1 MIEGVECIGCKET
14 NTIPARAVGNK
25 RPIKTV
31 TEHWYSPAL
40 QLEVVT
46 KTTDPRFGETN
57 YRLAN
62 IVRAEQPK
70 SLFGVPADYKLEEPA
85 MNIKVMKNDVKQ

>member
-1 MIEGVECIGCKET
+1 M
-14 NTIPARAVGNK
+14 
-25 RPIKTV
+25 
-31 TEHWYSPAL
+31 TEHWYSTAL

-46 KTTDPRFGETN
+46 KTADPRFGETN

-70 SLFGVPADYKLEEPA
+70 SLFGVPADYKLEELA